1 MNNQKTKRIS
11 LDFPIDLAEKINKS
25 ATEGSISKKKWFI
38 NAAEEKLR
46 NEINKKVDKIV
57 RG

>member
-1 MNNQKTKRIS
+1 MINQNTKRIS
-11 LDFPIDLAEKINKS
+11 LDFPIELVEKINRS
-25 ATEGSISKKKWFI
+25 AIEGSVSKKKWFI

-46 NEINKKVDKIV
+46 NEINRKVDKIV